1 MIFAVFLLLY
11 RIFFVFAIGSKIGYN
26 SFILME
32 DSSDITTLQNIA
44 DTLKEEPLASQRV
57 LAEKAGMSI
66 GLMNAVLKR
75 FAERGWIMLT
85 NVNLKKLSYAITPA
99 GISELTRRSQKFAR
113 RTFALAN
120 TYNEELCALVE
131 KARGEGKTK
140 LALYGSSYIKFLL
153 MYACQKFDVEFV
165 EKEVDSPVCDDAL
178 CVIGE
183 LSEGDNVKRLIEK
196 GCISLLDLLKQD

>member
-1 MIFAVFLLLY
+1 M
-11 RIFFVFAIGSKIGYN
+11 GYN
-26 SFILME
+26 AFIIME

-57 LAEKAGMSI
+57 LAERAGMSI

-85 NVNLKKLSYAITPA
+85 NVNLKKLSYAITPS
-99 GISELTRRSQKFAR
+99 GIAELTRRSQKFAR

-120 TYNEELCALVE
+120 TYNDELCALVE
-131 KARGEGKTK
+131 KARGEGKKK

-153 MYACQKFDVEFV
+153 MYACQKFEVEFI
-165 EKEVDSPVCDDAL
+165 EKEADCPVETDAL
-178 CVIGE
+178 CLIGE
-183 LSEGDNVKRLIEK
+183 LTEGDNVQRLIES
-196 GCISLLDLLKQD
+196 GCVSRMDLLKEE